1 MKSENDTTEEMTM
14 EEKEQK
20 KAELCDSWDF
30 KNEFDK
36 KRLSVIKKYEDSS
49 DENVIVWIASTSE
62 EKLSE
67 GICIRINM
75 DRENRTCFLF
85 GGPGGTYNYVGK

>member
-1 MKSENDTTEEMTM
+1 MNAESDTTEEMTM

-36 KRLSVIKKYEDSS
+36 KD
-49 DENVIVWIASTSE
+49 
-62 EKLSE
+62 
-67 GICIRINM
+67 
-75 DRENRTCFLF
+75 FQ
-85 GGPGGTYNYVGK
+85 